1 MLTEDT
7 LKIILEGY
15 FEKHEIIFEGSY
27 PINEKGQRML
37 MIQAFGKKG
46 RFLMKMGDD
55 FKLWCQSLSGKWFL
69 IDSYRVEQEE
79 K

>member
-27 PINEKGQRML
+27 PINEKGQRVL

-46 RFLMKMGDD
+46 RFMMKMGDD

-69 IDSYRVEQEE
+69 IDSYKVESE
-79 K
+79 